1 MTEDLAAVSAAPAA
15 TSSDAGLSKKQMLR
29 LSTARILADA
39 PDLVTLTTR
48 VLEAMKRYKPVV
60 VVGMDPALH
69 WLPPHVSKSEW
80 TAMGNLVVEREA
92 AAGVAGSV
100 AGSVGGER
108 WVSLRLDGS
117 NFSKIVRAMR
127 RRGILEGTGYS
138 HRFAECMRHCLNN
151 LMSKFGGVIGYTQS
165 DEMMVLIPP
174 ASVVR
179 GEQQAH
185 PRSGRV
191 VKTTTLAASYVT
203 VRTRLVLACVFTFTV
218 ACKESVSST
227 GCVSITS
234 LLSSLSVIRVICVFP
249 TGNVCTAV
257 GTAGSTIFRHQ
268 HQH

>member
-1 MTEDLAAVSAAPAA
+1 MTEVAVPAAAPAA
-15 TSSDAGLSKKQMLR
+15 SAADGGLSKKQMLL

-60 VVGMDPALH
+60 VAGMDPALH

-80 TAMGNLVVEREA
+80 TAMGNLVVEREV
-92 AAGVAGSV
+92 AAGV

-117 NFSKIVRAMR
+117 GFSKVVQAMR

-138 HRFAECMRHCLNN
+138 HRFAECMRHCLNG

-179 GEQQAH
+179 GEQQVH

-191 VKTTTLAASYVT
+191 VKTTTLAAGYVT
-203 VRTRLVLACVFTFTV
+203 VRTRLVAVAADCACVCV
-218 ACKESVSST
+218 CVH
-227 GCVSITS
+227 GCPRAK
-234 LLSSLSVIRVICVFP
+234 RVGWRDVLAAP
-249 TGNVCTAV
+249 A
-257 GTAGSTIFRHQ
+257 H
-268 HQH
+268 